1 MAIDTL
7 TKEIKEP
14 TISQM
19 IDVLQKALDQHGDVP
34 CCISMKGP
42 NKAVVIYPIS
52 RCQMSHINFKKTLWI
67 KHEG

>member
-1 MAIDTL
+1 
-7 TKEIKEP
+7 
-14 TISQM
+14 M